1 MGESFKRLII
11 AKMTSTEEF
20 YDKLFDLDHG
30 VHVSNSSSG
39 GSLSSSNCNKPV
51 PTVNMVIDDLLKDF
65 GRI

>member
-11 AKMTSTEEF
+11 GKMTSTEEF
-20 YDKLFDLDHG
+20 YDKLLDSDHG

-51 PTVNMVIDDLLKDF
+51 NMVIDDLLKDF